1 MLCVLPSVSN
11 YEEELNSFYK
21 NIQLAPGFAAKGSPG
36 NHFTIAGAAICQSV
50 KALGREL
57 DFVV

>member
-1 MLCVLPSVSN
+1 MGRA
-11 YEEELNSFYK
+11 ELGDLNPNSFYK